1 MEQAKNV
8 FQQKIYYGYEVARSW
23 TFLLQSLSLPMV
35 EMLATRQSKNL
46 PKDFLENIR
55 LAHAELL
62 KLLEKDAEN
71 IAQGI
76 YPAIVLKPESARSF
90 FFRYPKIL
98 MDGIMVARRRLSR
111 RQHDLGPEAKEH
123 LADVPDY
130 FQRNF
135 HFQTGGY
142 LTEASAE
149 LYEHQVEILFAGAA
163 DAMRRLIL
171 PPMKRH
177 FKGSQGEGLHF
188 LEVAAGTGRLTRFV
202 KLAFPKARITVMDLS
217 SPYLKKAQS
226 NLREFSR
233 LDFVQ
238 GDAASL
244 PFLEQRFD
252 AVYSCFLFHELP
264 LEERK
269 KVIAEADRVLQPGGF
284 CGLVDAI
291 QMNDRPDF
299 EWALSQFPVDFHEPF
314 FKNYQQNPMEGLL
327 LHQGFEGIETNL
339 GFFSKA
345 VTGRKPPSVTG

>member
-1 MEQAKNV
+1 MEQVKNA

-35 EMLATRQSKNL
+35 ELLATRQAKKL
-46 PKDFLENIR
+46 PKDFLGNVR

-62 KLLEKDAEN
+62 KLLEKDAKN
-71 IAQGI
+71 IARGI
-76 YPAIVLKPESARSF
+76 YPAAVLKPESAKTF
-90 FFRYPKIL
+90 FSRYPKIL
-98 MDGIMVARRRLSR
+98 WDGLKVARRRVTR
-111 RQHDLGPEAKEH
+111 RQYDLGPEAKEH
-123 LADVPDY
+123 LVDVPDY

-142 LTEASAE
+142 LTQASAD

-171 PPMKRH
+171 PLMKKH
-177 FKGSQGEGLHF
+177 FQGSQGEGLHF

-226 NLREFSR
+226 NLRSFSR

-244 PFLEQRFD
+244 PFLEQHFD

-269 KVIAEADRVLQPGGF
+269 KVIAEVSRVLQPGGF

-291 QMNDRPDF
+291 QAGDRPDF
-299 EWALSQFPVDFHEPF
+299 DWALSQFPVDFHEPF

-327 LHQGFEGIETNL
+327 LHHGFEGIETDI

-345 VTGRKPPSVTG
+345 VAGRKR